1 MNLKRVLIV
10 TTTNLGFN
18 GITSV
23 IMNYYR
29 NIDRSKV
36 QFDFAIGEEIHETIA
51 EEIKELGGI
60 IYQLPSRKKKT
71 IKFLK
76 ELKQLVKEKKYEIVH
91 VHGNSGTLY
100 FDIHALKKMGVPMRI
115 AHSHNSTCNYKIIH
129 KLLKNKLN
137 QEMTCGIA
145 CSKLAGDWLFDKEY
159 IILNNGIDIEKFK
172 FNEKVRKEYRSK
184 LNVQDK
190 FVIGHIGHFSYQ
202 KNHEYLI
209 KVFSEVVRKKPNSV
223 LMLLGDG
230 KLRND
235 IENQIDRLGIKENVL
250 LLGKRQD
257 AAELMQAMDVFV
269 FPSRFEGL
277 PVALVEAQ
285 ASGLKCIVSDTIT
298 NECNIINNISF
309 LGLNDSK
316 KWIDEIL
323 LAYKKYKRD
332 NVEEIMKKSKFNIK
346 EQTNI
351 LERIYLGSKVYGG
364 KYENRNNYSS
374 LC

>member
-1 MNLKRVLIV
+1 MKLKRVLIV

-29 NIDRSKV
+29 NIDRSKI

-60 IYQLPSRKKKT
+60 IYQLSSRKKKT
-71 IKFLK
+71 TRYLK

-100 FDIHALKKMGVPMRI
+100 FDIHALKRVGVPMRI
-115 AHSHNSTCNYKIIH
+115 AHSHNSTCNHKIIH

-137 QEMTCGIA
+137 KEMTCGMA
-145 CSKLAGDWLFDKEY
+145 CSKLAGDWLFNKEY
-159 IILNNGIDIEKFK
+159 IILHNGIDIDKFK
-172 FNEKVRKEYRSK
+172 FNEKVREEYRNK
-184 LNVQDK
+184 FNLKDK

-209 KVFSEVVRKKPNSV
+209 KIFSEVLKKKPNSI

-230 KLRND
+230 KLKND
-235 IENQIDRLGIKENVL
+235 IESQIDRLGIKENVL

-277 PVALVEAQ
+277 PVVLIETQ
-285 ASGLKCIVSDTIT
+285 AAGLKSIVADTVTKECKIT
-298 NECNIINNISF
+298 DNIKF
-309 LGLNDSK
+309 LGLDDEE
-316 KWIDEIL
+316 KWISNISNIT
-323 LAYKKYKRD
+323 KKYIRSNID
-332 NVEEIMKKSKFNIK
+332 IIMKESEFNIK
-346 EQTNI
+346 NETKK
-351 LERIYLGSKVYGG
+351 LEDIYLLKNIV
-364 KYENRNNYSS
+364 
-374 LC
+374 